1 MTIARRSF
9 LALALSIV
17 TCASSPKLL
26 PLPAPLQLDLPPAL
40 AQLLGLWQYE
50 IEELAAMSG
59 AMKALGIV
67 PNLSM
72 QVEGLFDLPA
82 GGALC

>member
-26 PLPAPLQLDLPPAL
+26 PLPAPLQPGLPPAL
-40 AQLLGLWQYE
+40 EQLLGLWQYE

-59 AMKALGIV
+59 AMKALGIA
-67 PNLSM
+67 PNLSV
-72 QVEGLFDLPA
+72 QVEGQFDLPA

>member
-1 MTIARRSF
+1 MTISRRSF
-9 LALALSIV
+9 LALAALTA
-17 TCASSPKLL
+17 TCAGSPALL
-26 PLPAPLQLDLPPAL
+26 PLPAPLQLGLLPVQE
-40 AQLLGLWQYE
+40 QLLGLWKYE

-59 AMKALGIV
+59 AMKALGIA

-72 QVEGLFDLPA
+72 QVEGQFDLPA